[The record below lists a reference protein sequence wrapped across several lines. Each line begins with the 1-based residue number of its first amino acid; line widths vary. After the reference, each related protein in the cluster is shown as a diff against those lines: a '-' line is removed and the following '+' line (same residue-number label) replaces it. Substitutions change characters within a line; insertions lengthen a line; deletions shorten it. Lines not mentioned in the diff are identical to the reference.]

1 MKKGNRLLSALLAVV
16 LVVGAIPAASATSP
30 DEDWNDIKITYTPGT
45 PSATYDHSYTDVTPD
60 AWYYHPVMTLTDG
73 GLLAGYGGGLFGPND
88 SLTRAQVAIIYT
100 RLVGNNIS
108 GNGDILGYASYEDN
122 TVATRAF
129 AAIWL
134 AGRLERRAGSV
145 ALTEYETSLAK
156 DIGGLC
162 YSFDSNGTLTLGSM
176 WRPVYD
182 NWRASM
188 NSGKSI
194 DYISSLDDLPDGD
207 EVRQWIDENYE
218 LMGKV
223 LMVQGNKDEIVE
235 TCERAVMIAYN
246 LGMISGTDAAGTFAP
261 YSPVTRAQIS
271 QMLYNLGWTY
281 EGVLDYSK

>member
-1 MKKGNRLLSALLAVV
+1 MKRYRHFWGVLLAVV
-16 LVVGAIPAASATSP
+16 MLAGSVPAAYAAGP
-30 DEDWNDIKITYTPGT
+30 DEEWNDIKITYTPGT
-45 PSATYDHSYTDVTPD
+45 PSDTYNNSYTDVTPD

-73 GLLAGYGGGLFGPND
+73 GLLAGYGGGLFGPD
-88 SLTRAQVAIIYT
+88 DPLTRAQVAIIYT

-108 GNGDILGYASYEDN
+108 GDGDILGYASYEDN
-122 TVATRAF
+122 AVATRAF

-162 YSFDSNGTLTLGSM
+162 YDISSSGRFASM

-188 NSGKSI
+188 NSGTSI
-194 DYISSLDDLPDGD
+194 DFISSLDDLPDWD
-207 EVRQWIDENYE
+207 EVRQWIEENYE

-223 LMVQGNKDEIVE
+223 LMVQSGKDEIVE

-246 LGMISGTDAAGTFAP
+246 LGMISGTDDAGTFAP
-261 YSPVTRAQIS
+261 YASVTRAQIS